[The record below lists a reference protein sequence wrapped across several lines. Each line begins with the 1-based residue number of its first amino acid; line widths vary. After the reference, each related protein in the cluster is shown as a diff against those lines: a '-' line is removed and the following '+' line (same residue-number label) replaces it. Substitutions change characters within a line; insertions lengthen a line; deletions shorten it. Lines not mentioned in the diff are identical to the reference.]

1 MNNGNLPYKEF
12 EKLKKDEFI
21 QEKDLSYLKK

>member
-1 MNNGNLPYKEF
+1 MNNGNMPYKEF
-12 EKLKKDEFI
+12 EKLKNDEFI